1 MQPMPDSASSPDGGA
16 IARRG
21 FLGGVAALGGAMA
34 SSYGG
39 MVPHIPTAR
48 QADRP
53 QAPEKKWDG
62 DHDLLLDDLVRRFE
76 ASEMSTAPA
85 RRLSER
91 DRAWYDGA
99 QWSAAQLAELAERGQ
114 PAIVDNFI
122 KSKADYM
129 MGAERRL
136 RSDPK
141 AFPRTPS
148 DEGLADAA
156 TQALRYV
163 TDDNVFNRLRS
174 DVFANIVIEGTGGAE
189 VVAEA
194 AADGSMEVRLHHI
207 PFSRLWWD
215 HYSSDPDFHDARH
228 LGTVIWGDKD
238 QFIGLFPKARA
249 ILDQTLGNEHDWS
262 ANTYGDRP
270 ATAWVDSSRT
280 RVRIV
285 TCHWQHDGDWWT
297 AIFTRGGFLHG
308 PVVSP
313 YVDRRGQTACPLIMR
328 SANVDGQNNRYG
340 LIRDLIPLQSE
351 INARRSK
358 LMHILQTRSIIYEQ
372 GAVDGMGGIDE
383 ARDQIARPDGAV
395 AVNKGFRF
403 EVSRDTEMSAGQ
415 FELLQHTIARMQG
428 HGPNASMTGKDP
440 RELSGRAISLQQA
453 GGAVEQEPN
462 FDGLRLWSR
471 RMYERA
477 YMCVR
482 QFWDAPRWLHVTDD
496 QGSSKFVGINHP
508 VTFGDALGRLPPDQQ
523 AMQAQRYGIVPNDP
537 RLGIIVKYEND
548 LGGLDM
554 QITLE
559 EGQDTPT
566 MAAEQFQALMQFASA
581 NPGAIPVE
589 VLIQASSLKDKD
601 KLVEQIKEHQQ
612 QQAAGQQAQQA
623 AQAQMLHAQLAKAQ
637 ADAADK
643 IAQAKDRGAQ
653 TLVRMHGMAGDHAD
667 MQHQPV
673 VPGVGVVTPELN
685 PLMQPQPMPQQQGA
699 PQ

>member
-1 MQPMPDSASSPDGGA
+1 MQSLPDSASSPDGGA
-16 IARRG
+16 IART
-21 FLGGVAALGGAMA
+21 GAPGMSA
-34 SSYGG
+34 YGS
-39 MVPHIPTAR
+39 MYPHIPAAR
-48 QADRP
+48 PAERP
-53 QAPEKKWDG
+53 QAPDKDWDG
-62 DHDLLLDDLVRRFE
+62 DLDLLLDDLVRRFE
-76 ASEMSTAPA
+76 AAEMATAPA
-85 RRLSER
+85 RKLSER
-91 DRAWYDGA
+91 DRAWYDGQ
-99 QWSAAQLAELAERGQ
+99 QWSAAQIAELAERGQ
-114 PAIVDNFI
+114 PPIVDNMI
-122 KSKADYM
+122 RSKVDYM

-141 AFPRTPS
+141 AYPRTPT

-174 DVFANIVIEGTGGAE
+174 DVFANIAIEGVGGAE
-189 VVAEA
+189 VVVEA
-194 AADGSMEVRLHHI
+194 TADGTMDVRMHHI

-215 HYSSDPDFHDARH
+215 QYSADPDFHDARH
-228 LGTVIWGDKD
+228 LGTVIWGDKE
-238 QFIGLFPKARA
+238 QFLSLFPKARA

-270 ATAWVDSSRT
+270 STAWVDSSRT

-285 TCHWQHDGDWWT
+285 TCHWQHGGDWWT
-297 AIFTRGGFLHG
+297 GIYTRGGFLHG

-313 YVDRRGQTACPLIMR
+313 YVDRRGQTACPLILR
-328 SANVDGQNNRYG
+328 SAHVDGQNNRYG

-358 LMHILQTRSIIYEQ
+358 LMHILQTRSIIYEE
-372 GAVDGMGGIDE
+372 GAVDDVDD

-395 AVNKGFRF
+395 AVNRGFKF
-403 EVSRDTEMSAGQ
+403 EVNRDTDMSTGQ
-415 FELLQHTIARMQG
+415 FELLQHTIARLQG
-428 HGPNASMTGKDP
+428 HGPNSSMMGKDP

-453 GGAVEQEPN
+453 GGAVEQEPD

-471 RMYERA
+471 RMYERG
-477 YMCVR
+477 YMCIR
-482 QFWDAPRWLHVTDD
+482 QFWDGKRWLHVTDD
-496 QGSSKFVGINHP
+496 NGSSKFVGINTP
-508 VTFGDALGRLPPDQQ
+508 ITFGEALARLPPDQK
-523 AMQAQRYGIVPNDP
+523 AMQAQRYGIRPGDP
-537 RLGIIVKYEND
+537 RLGIVVKYEND

-566 MAAEQFQALMQFASA
+566 MAAEQFQALMQFAQA

-623 AQAQMLHAQLAKAQ
+623 MQAQMMHAQLAKAQ

-643 IAQAKDRGAQ
+643 MAQAQSRQVDSTVK
-653 TLVRMHGMAGDHAD
+653 VHGMAMDHAEA
-667 MQHQPV
+667 QHVPV
-673 VPGVGVVTPELN
+673 VPGVGPVQPEMN
-685 PLMQPQPMPQQQGA
+685 PIMQPPPVAPQQQGMT
-699 PQ
+699 Q

>member
-1 MQPMPDSASSPDGGA
+1 MLTLPDSPSSPDGGA
-16 IARRG
+16 IARIG
-21 FLGGVAALGGAMA
+21 QPGMSAFG
-34 SSYGG
+34 S
-39 MVPHIPTAR
+39 MVPHIPAAR
-48 QADRP
+48 PSERP
-53 QAPEKKWDG
+53 QAPDKEWDG
-62 DHDLLLDDLVRRFE
+62 DHDILLDDLVRRFE
-76 ASEMSTAPA
+76 AAEMSSAPA

-91 DRAWYDGA
+91 DRDWYDGK
-99 QWSAAQLAELAERGQ
+99 QWTAAQMAELAERGQ
-114 PAIVDNFI
+114 PAIVDNFV
-122 KSKADYM
+122 KEKVNYM
-129 MGAERRL
+129 LGAERRL

-141 AFPRTPS
+141 AYPRTPA

-174 DVFANIVIEGTGGAE
+174 DVFANIAVEGVGGAE
-189 VVAEA
+189 VVVEA
-194 AADGSMEVRLHHI
+194 TADGSMDVRLHHI

-215 HYSSDPDFHDARH
+215 QYSADPDFHDARH
-228 LGTVIWGDKD
+228 LGTVIWGDKE
-238 QFIGLFPKARA
+238 QFLSLFPAARTV
-249 ILDQTLGNEHDWS
+249 LEQTLGNEHDWS
-262 ANTYGDRP
+262 ANTYGDKP
-270 ATAWVDSSRT
+270 GCAWVDSSRT

-285 TCHWQHDGDWWT
+285 TCHWQHGGDWWT
-297 AIFTRGGFLHG
+297 GIFTRGGFLHG

-313 YVDRRGQTACPLIMR
+313 YVDRRGQTACPLILR
-328 SANVDGQNNRYG
+328 SANVDRENNRYG

-358 LMHILQTRSIIYEQ
+358 LMHILNTRSIIYER

-383 ARDQIARPDGAV
+383 ARDQVARPDGAV
-395 AVNKGFRF
+395 AVNKGFKF
-403 EVSRDTEMSAGQ
+403 EVNRDTEMSAGQ
-415 FELLQHTIARMQG
+415 FELLQHTIGRMQG

-453 GGAVEQEPN
+453 GGAVEQEPD

-482 QFWDAPRWLHVTDD
+482 QFWDGQRWLRVTDD
-496 QGSSKFVGINHP
+496 NGTSKFVGINSP
-508 VTFGDALGRLPPDQQ
+508 VTFGDALARLPPDQQ
-523 AMQAQRYGIVPNDP
+523 AAQMQRYGIQPGDP
-537 RLGIIVKYEND
+537 RLAIVVKYEND

-589 VLIQASSLKDKD
+589 VLIGASDLKDKD
-601 KLVEQIKEHQQ
+601 KLVEQIKEHQK

-623 AQAQMLHAQLAKAQ
+623 AQAQMMHAQLAKAQ

-653 TLVRMHGMAGDHAD
+653 TLERMHGMASDHAD

-673 VPGVGVVTPELN
+673 VPGVGVVTPDQN
-685 PLMQPQPMPQQQGA
+685 PLLQPQPVQPQPQGA